1 MSILYM
7 LWNPSVDMSLKCHF
21 SHSPGQ
27 DPVALGS
34 DATYLLVEAG
44 LYTSRRDWTPYLHPE

>member
-1 MSILYM
+1 M

>member
-7 LWNPSVDMSLKCHF
+7 LWNPSVDISLKCHF

-27 DPVALGS
+27 DPVALE
-34 DATYLLVEAG
+34 AMLVEAG
-44 LYTSRRDWTPYLHPE
+44 LYTFRRDWTPYLHPE

>member
-27 DPVALGS
+27 DPVALE
-34 DATYLLVEAG
+34 AMLVEAVCIPSVEIG
-44 LYTSRRDWTPYLHPE
+44 LLIYIRNR